1 MFTNPYDA
9 QVSADAARRKEM
21 REIAQMDAYDYHA
34 YQAGQSSAGAGRA
47 LGGMLGM
54 QTPEQAKQDKIE
66 EIMGQYGEGTK
77 SYEQLMQIAD
87 SFRSAN
93 MPDLWQEVM
102 DMADKL
108 KPTESTESTDMKKWQ
123 YQIAGHKQAIAD
135 YAKSKNYTLTNR
147 QLDNLVSST
156 KAKPTLNQ
164 LGGEQVSGWVDIVDQ
179 ALAGMKPNV
188 AKTGGDSDGDV
199 SATGSTDTS
208 LTPIARLGTLENV
221 QKNYR
226 MDTKESRT
234 ALESVED
241 GLSYVQQHRGG
252 ISSAR
257 PNITKVLAQMNNDN
271 RLSQPEVVHAM
282 KFGGLGDRIARSMS
296 LWITGDIPDAD
307 LDDIE
312 RMFKIVGQIS
322 EQRLNE
328 RNLEYRFKYKNSL
341 TGDELDT
348 WLPKKPQKY
357 LTDAQK
363 LELAREVLRKRG
375 K

>member
-102 DMADKL
+102 NMADKM
-108 KPTESTESTDMKKWQ
+108 KPTSSTDLKKWQ

-135 YAKSKNYTLTNR
+135 YAKSKGYNLTDR

-164 LGGEQVSGWVDIVDQ
+164 LGGEQVSGWVDIVNQ

-188 AKTGGDSDGDV
+188 TETGGGSDGDV

-208 LTPIARLGTLENV
+208 MTALARLKPLENM
-221 QKNYR
+221 QTNYR
-226 MDTKESRT
+226 TDTKESRT
-234 ALESVED
+234 ALKSVED
-241 GLSYVQQHRGG
+241 GLSYVKQHRGG
-252 ISSAR
+252 VSSAR

-312 RMFKIVGQIS
+312 RMFRIVGQVS

-328 RNLEYRFKYKNSL
+328 RNLEYRFKYKDSL
-341 TGDELDT
+341 TDDELNI
-348 WLPKKPQKY
+348 WLPKRPQKY

-363 LELAREVLRKRG
+363 LELAREALSKRG